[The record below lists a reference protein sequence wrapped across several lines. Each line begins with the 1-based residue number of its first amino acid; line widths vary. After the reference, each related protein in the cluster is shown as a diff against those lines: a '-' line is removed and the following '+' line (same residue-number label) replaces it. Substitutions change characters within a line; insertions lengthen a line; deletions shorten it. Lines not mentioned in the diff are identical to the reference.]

1 MKTLFKIVISLLLM
15 IVIALLGFLAI
26 LSIME
31 YKPSKVQ
38 NLLVESETPTQE
50 KIQLGKE
57 LTLLSWNIG
66 YGGLGKE
73 MDFFMDGGE
82 MTRPESKSVV
92 NNYLRGIKA
101 TISGIEPDIVLLQ
114 EVDASSRRSYNIDER
129 EVLGQGFDYSSYA
142 LNYSCIF
149 VPVPFPPMGTVY
161 SGLYTMTDDLT
172 MEAAK
177 RIALKCPFAWPV
189 RLFNLK
195 RCLMASYLPIEG
207 SEKKLVVVNLHLE
220 AYTNGDGR
228 IQQTQ
233 QLLAFMQE
241 EYDKG
246 NYVIAAGDFNQFMPG
261 SREVY
266 PKTSRDWEPGTMD
279 EGLIPEGWTLLYDL
293 SVPTARSNNQPY
305 DPENPTV
312 QHYSIDGMII
322 SPNVN
327 MISLETV
334 DKGFLYSDHNPV
346 QLRFS
351 LKD

>member
-1 MKTLFKIVISLLLM
+1 M
-15 IVIALLGFLAI
+15 ILITLLGFIAI

-31 YKPSKVQ
+31 YRPSAVQ
-38 NLLVESETPTQE
+38 NVLVESEARSGDKVE
-50 KIQLGKE
+50 LGKE
-57 LTLLSWNIG
+57 MTLLSWNIG

-82 MTRPESKSVV
+82 MTRPKSKAVI
-92 NNYLRGIKA
+92 NAYLRGIKA
-101 TISGIEPDIVLLQ
+101 TISGLDPDIVLLQ
-114 EVDASSRRSYNIDER
+114 EVDASSRRSYSIDER
-129 EVLGQGFDYSSYA
+129 SVLNPGFDYTAYA

-161 SGLYTMTDDLT
+161 SGLYTMTDDLE
-172 MEAAK
+172 MEAAR
-177 RIALKCPFAWPV
+177 RIALRCPFAWPV

-195 RCLMASYLPIEG
+195 RCLLASYLPIEG
-207 SEKKLVVVNLHLE
+207 SDSKLVVVNLHLE
-220 AYTNGDGR
+220 AYTKGDER
-228 IQQTQ
+228 VRQTQ
-233 QLLAFMQE
+233 QLLDFMQD
-241 EYDKG
+241 EYEKG

-279 EGLIPEGWTLLYDL
+279 EGMIPEGWTLAYDL

-305 DPENPTV
+305 DPEDPTV
-312 QHYSIDGMII
+312 QHYSIDGMIV

-327 MISLETV
+327 LLAIETV